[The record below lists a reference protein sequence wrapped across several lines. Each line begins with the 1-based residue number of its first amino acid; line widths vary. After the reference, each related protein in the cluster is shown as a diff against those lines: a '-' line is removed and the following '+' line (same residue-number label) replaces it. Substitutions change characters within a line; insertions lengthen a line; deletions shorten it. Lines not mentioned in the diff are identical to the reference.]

1 MSRLADSP
9 VTPERRGADRTAL
22 ADRSRV
28 AILVA
33 AMVVL
38 APAVAF
44 ACPVCG
50 LGNAGDNNW
59 AYGAMS
65 IVLSVLPLGMLVGGS
80 FWLYRRVKQR
90 EEGPEEELATE
101 PRPADR
107 RQP

>member
-1 MSRLADSP
+1 MARLGDSADGF
-9 VTPERRGADRTAL
+9 ERRRKDRPAVG
-22 ADRSRV
+22 DRSRA
-28 AILVA
+28 AILATAIVA
-33 AMVVL
+33 LV
-38 APAVAF
+38 PATTF

-50 LGNAGDNNW
+50 VGNAGDNNW

-90 EEGPEEELATE
+90 EDGPEEGLATE
-101 PRPADR
+101 PGPADR